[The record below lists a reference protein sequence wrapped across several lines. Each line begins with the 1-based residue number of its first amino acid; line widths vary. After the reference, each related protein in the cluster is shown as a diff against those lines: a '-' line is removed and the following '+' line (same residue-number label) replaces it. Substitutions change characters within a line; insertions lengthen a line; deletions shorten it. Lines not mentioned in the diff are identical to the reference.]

1 VRRSGSNSLS
11 RAAGWLALLG
21 SVAGCMTPVSKG
33 YEIHTADLT
42 CDEANRQAYAAVT
55 EMGMQV
61 SSFQPAKPGAPG
73 SIKASR
79 SDERGRLG
87 GTVDIRCDGG
97 KVSIVANESGG
108 FLGDKEFERGVFL
121 GVAGRTGLEV
131 VREGRYAT
139 GEMKRR
145 ESPATTGARTS
156 AGAPSAGAPPQSA
169 SDGTTSAPA
178 TSGGLT
184 VEMEPLK
191 GFAAILDFEADLS
204 AAGVLP
210 VKVSIVNGTRRAY
223 DFDPTAI
230 VMRRR
235 GAREQ
240 VEPIDVSA
248 AHGKLSSAAASGT
261 ELGDVAAAGRAL
273 REKALQGGHL
283 APGATRTGFVY
294 YPLGDYDHARLV
306 MVDSA
311 TGEAEGFAV
320 DF

>member
-1 VRRSGSNSLS
+1 MNSS
-11 RAAGWLALLG
+11 RFLAVLALV
-21 SVAGCMTPVSKG
+21 SAGCVTPVSKG
-33 YEIHTADLT
+33 YEIHTTDLT

-61 SSFQPAKPGAPG
+61 SAFRPAKPGAPG
-73 SIKASR
+73 SITASR

-87 GTVDIRCDGG
+87 GSVDIRCDGG
-97 KVSIVANESGG
+97 KVSIVANERGG

-145 ESPATTGARTS
+145 DAPTAATEGATS
-156 AGAPSAGAPPQSA
+156 AEVGAAPPQHSA
-169 SDGTTSAPA
+169 SDAAGSAA
-178 TSGGLT
+178 AASGGLD
-184 VEMEPLK
+184 VEMVPLK

-223 DFDPTAI
+223 DFDPATIA
-230 VMRRR
+230 MRRR

-240 VEPIDVSA
+240 VEPLDADA
-248 AHGKLSSAAASGT
+248 AHERLTA
-261 ELGDVAAAGRAL
+261 AAAGGVQLGDIAAAERAL
-273 REKALQGGHL
+273 REKALQGGRL
-283 APGATRTGFVY
+283 APGAQRSGFVY

-306 MVDSA
+306 MTDTA